1 MEAEIQRANRR
12 ALRVEKG
19 RKWKQKMILR
29 TLQVTKGRPFSC
41 LCRLSCSGS
50 PGHVDT

>member
-19 RKWKQKMILR
+19 RRWKQKNDPP
-29 TLQVTKGRPFSC
+29 QSAG
-41 LCRLSCSGS
+41 
-50 PGHVDT
+50 D